1 MQILWLAIVFYSVG
15 LAIILQLR
23 PSLMFHENGSW
34 KEFGYQRDSRHT
46 LFPFWLF
53 AILWAFCSYAIAAA
67 ISWSFTG
74 TSLTAAATVGSLHFA
89 SSQGSNETMFR
100 EESVPEEEEEALEEI
115 ESELEEESIPVSR
128 VVEVPLE
135 APRKV
140 VTQKP
145 KPRQGYYVLDPAA
158 GSNTGIRK
166 YVYYGPS
173 PPPE

>member
-1 MQILWLAIVFYSVG
+1 
-15 LAIILQLR
+15 
-23 PSLMFHENGSW
+23 
-34 KEFGYQRDSRHT
+34 
-46 LFPFWLF
+46 
-53 AILWAFCSYAIAAA
+53 
-67 ISWSFTG
+67 
-74 TSLTAAATVGSLHFA
+74 
-89 SSQGSNETMFR
+89 MFR

-140 VTQKP
+140 VTQKA
-145 KPRQGYYVLDPAA
+145 KPRQGYYVLDPAT
-158 GSNTGIRK
+158 NTPTGIRK

>member
-1 MQILWLAIVFYSVG
+1 MQILWLAIVFYSIG

-74 TSLTAAATVGSLHFA
+74 TAIAATTLGSLHFTP
-89 SSQGSNETMFR
+89 SQESNQAVFH
-100 EESVPEEEEEALEEI
+100 EEAIPEEEEEALEEA
-115 ESELEEESIPVSR
+115 ESEIEESIPVSR

-135 APRKV
+135 PRPKK
-140 VTQKP
+140 QN
-145 KPRQGYYVLDPAA
+145 KPRQGYYVLDPAT
-158 GSNTGIRK
+158 NTPSGIRK

-173 PPPE
+173 PPAAE